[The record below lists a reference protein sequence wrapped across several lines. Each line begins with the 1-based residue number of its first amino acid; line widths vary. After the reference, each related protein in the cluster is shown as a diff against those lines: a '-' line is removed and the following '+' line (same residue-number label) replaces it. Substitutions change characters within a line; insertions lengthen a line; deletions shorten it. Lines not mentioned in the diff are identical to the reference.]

1 MADIFDEVDEDLK
14 RDQMRVLWS
23 RYGKILIVAMVA
35 IILVVI
41 LRQSYITWQSSR
53 SASSAMAFQEALKSE
68 NVISELEAKVT
79 NFTGGYAMLAQFQI
93 AAEYADG
100 QNYGEAE
107 AAYLKLAMDP
117 DLELFY
123 KQAATLLSVMVAP
136 KEAKVDLLKDRLA
149 GLEKASGPWQVLAL
163 EIGAGLSVR
172 SGDLEEAVDK
182 YKTLLAMND
191 VPAGMRQR
199 AEQMIVI
206 LRDASGK

>member
-1 MADIFDEVDEDLK
+1 
-14 RDQMRVLWS
+14 MRVLWS
-23 RYGKILIVAMVA
+23 RYGKILIVGMLA

-79 NFTGGYAMLAQFQI
+79 NFTEGYAMLAQFQI
-93 AAEYADG
+93 AAEHANS

-107 AAYLKLAMDP
+107 AAYLKLAVDP

-136 KEAKVDLLKDRLA
+136 KEAKIDLLKDRLA

-163 EIGAGLSVR
+163 EVGAGLSVR
-172 SGDLEEAVDK
+172 SGDPEEAVNK